1 MNTDVTIEPATERD
15 LAGIGALLAE
25 AGLPTDVAP
34 HVADFLVARHQGK
47 VVGCAGMEVRGT
59 DALFRSL
66 AVAPAY
72 RGAGVGRRLSDALA
86 EQARAKGVQRAYLL
100 TTTIIPLAESW
111 GFQRTTRDQV
121 PEPIRDTA
129 QFRGECCA
137 SAVSMWKALD
147 GQPAKC
153 CACS

>member
-1 MNTDVTIEPATERD
+1 MNTDVTIEPATECD

-47 VVGCAGMEVRGT
+47 IVGCAGMEVRGT
-59 DALFRSL
+59 GALFRSL

-86 EQARAKGVQRAYLL
+86 GQARAKGVQTAYLL
-100 TTTIIPLAESW
+100 TTTIVPLAESW

-121 PEPIRDTA
+121 PEAIRDTA

-137 SAVSMWKALD
+137 SAVSMWKVLD
-147 GQPAKC
+147 SQPAKC
-153 CACS
+153 CSCS